1 MNYMS
6 VLLEQLHLD
15 NEVKELKNIS
25 IDRVVVNK
33 DNSYV
38 FYMSASHII
47 PLDEIRI
54 LFSAKENFPYPVDF
68 IFDWMSSYS
77 ATDVEQYAQFIFH
90 GLKGRYPQIQ
100 FIEEENLS
108 FENNVLKIEVLNE
121 IQLQQLQH
129 LYKIFDKYFN
139 KFGIQI
145 GFEAY
150 IDTQNEAYQSI
161 QDDMDALNEVVV
173 NQETFHATIEDKPHQ
188 QNTKPKFHSYK
199 KDYYS
204 LTIDEID
211 ETVKEVMI
219 QGYIFNED
227 SKKVKTGK
235 TIQSLYITDYTNS
248 IVVKRFENK
257 GGNSLEEMNKV
268 KKGGKWVRV
277 KGNVEYDTFAKDTVI
292 MAREVE
298 VIPPPKVRMDDSQE
312 KRVELHVHSKMSPM
326 DGIGSISEYIERVA
340 YWGHNAIAITDH
352 GNVQSFPE
360 AQMASI
366 KNKIKMI
373 YGVEMYMI
381 DPDFTVVYNEKSMEL
396 RDLTF
401 VSFDLETT
409 GLSIMDDDITEFG
422 AVRYKNGQEI
432 DRIQSLIKPH
442 KRISQKIT
450 QLTHITNDDVKNA
463 PTIEEYIPKIL
474 EFFGDDVIVAHNATF
489 DVGFLNE
496 ILQRHGYQ
504 KLKNP
509 AVDSLALAWKLLPEL
524 KGYRLGNVARHY
536 RIAYDGDDAHR
547 ADYDADVLAGVFNM
561 MLHDM
566 MQRKYYNLLDM
577 NQIACE
583 NAYKIV
589 RPKHMCIL
597 AKNKDGLKNM
607 FKLVSESNTTYFE
620 KTARIPRE
628 RLEHYREGLLF
639 GSGCYNSEI
648 FDLAMTRSLDELEKA
663 MNFYDYIEIM
673 PLDICRYFVERGRID
688 TDEDLIRI
696 LRRIVDMAKSLGK
709 TIVATGDVHYL
720 DQKDKIFRD
729 VFTCNPK
736 IGLGGALHP
745 LTDRSNPMAWTP
757 DEYLRTTQEM
767 MDSLPYLTDD
777 EKYEYVV
784 TNTQKIASM
793 IDGDF
798 HVVHDKLFTP
808 HIDKADENLRQL
820 CFENAHKQYGEV
832 LPDIVKKRLT
842 KELDNIIKHGFG
854 VIYYIAHKLVKKSN
868 DAGYL
873 VGSRGS
879 VGSSFVATMANISE
893 VNPLPPHYYCP
904 HCQYNEFLPEGY
916 IANGY
921 DLPDKVCPKCGKPL
935 KGDGHNIPFETFLGF
950 NADKV
955 PDIDLNFSGDY
966 QPTAH
971 AYTKEIFGESHV
983 YRAGT
988 ISTVAEKT
996 AYGYA
1001 KGYAELMG
1009 KENTIRAAEL
1019 ERIAKGC
1026 TGVKR
1031 TTGQHPGGI
1040 IVIPENMDV
1049 YDFTPYQ
1056 YPADDLSAEWKTTH
1070 FDFHAIHDN
1079 VLKFDILGHV
1089 DPTVIRMLQDLT
1101 NVNPKDIP
1109 TNDPKVMSLFN
1120 STDALGVDLSFLNC
1134 KTGAL
1139 GLPEFGTKFVRGMLE
1154 QTHPTSFSDLVILS
1168 GLSHGTDVYLGNA
1181 ETLISSGT
1189 CTLKEVIGCRDD
1201 IMVYLIEK
1209 GLPNKDAFD
1218 IMECVRKGKSPVVF
1232 PEKKYEELMRKHD
1245 VPTWYIESCKKIK
1258 YMFPK
1263 AHAAAYVLSAV
1274 RVAWWKLYY
1283 PREYY
1288 AVYFTTRCD
1297 AYDIETMIQ
1306 GRETVYSKYKQ
1317 ILNDKQNGVKISN
1330 KEEALITVFEIA
1342 LEMFERG
1349 YYFNNISLEESDS
1362 QNFILD
1368 PHDDKAL
1375 LPPFTSVDG
1384 LGAAVGD
1391 SVIEARKENL
1401 FLSKED
1407 VVKRTKLTNTQ
1418 IDFLTKI
1425 GVFENMYEENQL
1437 SLFDI

>member
-1 MNYMS
+1 MDKMLI
-6 VLLEQLHLD
+6 LLKQLHLED
-15 NEVKELKNIS
+15 DVSALKRAYIE
-25 IDRVVVNK
+25 RVIVHK
-33 DNSYV
+33 DNAYT
-38 FYMSASHII
+38 FYIGSSHIV
-47 PLDEIRI
+47 PLTEIRL
-54 LFSAKENFPYPVDF
+54 LFAAKKEFPYPCEFLFNWASSYTAQDVIEYALF
-68 IFDWMSSYS
+68 IFD
-77 ATDVEQYAQFIFH
+77 
-90 GLKGRYPQIQ
+90 GLKQRFPQID
-100 FIEEENLS
+100 FIDKELLT
-108 FENNVLKIEVLNE
+108 FENNTLQIEVVNE
-121 IQLQQLQH
+121 IQFQQLEK

-139 KFGIQI
+139 EFGMQI
-145 GFEAY
+145 GFRAY
-150 IDTQNEAYQSI
+150 IDQNNQTYQSI
-161 QDDMDALNEVVV
+161 QEEMDALNEVKVDMK
-173 NQETFHATIEDKPHQ
+173 TFDQVESTPKKE
-188 QNTKPKFHSYK
+188 NKPKYQSYK
-199 KDYYS
+199 KDYFS
-204 LTIDEID
+204 LSIDEID
-211 ETVKEVMI
+211 DTVKEVMI
-219 QGYIFNED
+219 QGYIFKED
-227 SKKVKTGK
+227 SKKVKSGK
-235 TIQSLYITDYTNS
+235 TIQSLYVTDYTNS

-268 KKGGKWVRV
+268 KKGDKWVRV
-277 KGNVEYDTFAKDTVI
+277 KGTVEYDTYMKDTVI
-292 MAREVE
+292 IAREVE
-298 VIPPPKVRMDDSQE
+298 VIPSPKIRQDQAE
-312 KRVELHVHSKMSPM
+312 KKRVELHVHSKMSAM
-326 DGIGSISEYIERVA
+326 DGIGSISEYIERAA
-340 YWGHNAIAITDH
+340 YWGHQAIAVTDH

-381 DPDFTVVYNEKSMEL
+381 DPSFTVVYNEKKVSL
-396 RDLTF
+396 KDLTF

-409 GLSIMDDDITEFG
+409 GLSVMDDDITEFG
-422 AVRYKNGQEI
+422 AVKIKNGQEI
-432 DRIQSLIKPH
+432 DRIQSLIKPK

-450 QLTHITNDDVKNA
+450 NLTHITNEDVKNA
-463 PTIEEYIPKIL
+463 PTIEEFIPRIL
-474 EFFGDDVIVAHNATF
+474 EFFKDDVIVAHNATF

-496 ILQRHGYQ
+496 ILVRYGYQ
-504 KLKNP
+504 KFTNP
-509 AVDSLALAWKLLPEL
+509 AIDSLTLAWKLLPDL

-536 RIAYDGDDAHR
+536 RIPYDGDDAHR
-547 ADYDADVLAGVFNM
+547 ADYDAEVLAGVFNM
-561 MLHDM
+561 MLHDL
-566 MQRKYYNLLDM
+566 MQQGYYDLIDM
-577 NQIACE
+577 NAMECPQ
-583 NAYKIV
+583 AYKIV
-589 RPKHMCIL
+589 RPKHMCVL
-597 AKNKDGLKNM
+597 AKNKTGLKNM
-607 FKLVSESNTTYFE
+607 FKLVSEANTTYFE
-620 KTARIPRE
+620 KVSRIPRE
-628 RLEHYREGLLF
+628 RLEFYREGLLF

-648 FDLAMTRSLDELEKA
+648 FDLAMTRSLDELKQA
-663 MNFYDYIEIM
+663 MAFYDYIEIM
-673 PLDICRYFVERGRID
+673 PLDICQYFVERGRID
-688 TDEDLIRI
+688 TQEDLIRI
-696 LRRIVDMAKSLGK
+696 LRRIVDTAKDMGK
-709 TIVATGDVHYL
+709 MIVATGDVHYL

-745 LTDRSNPMAWTP
+745 LTDRNNPMAWTP
-757 DEYLRTTQEM
+757 DEYFRTTQEM
-767 MDSLPYLTDD
+767 MDSLSYLNES

-784 TNTQKIASM
+784 ENTNKIADM
-793 IDGDF
+793 IDGTF

-808 HIDKADENLRQL
+808 HIDNADENLRQL
-820 CFENAHKQYGEV
+820 CFDNAHKQYGEV
-832 LPDIVKKRLT
+832 LPEIVEKRLT

-868 DAGYL
+868 EAGYL

-904 HCQYNEFLPEGY
+904 HCQYNEFMPEGY

-921 DLPDKVCPKCGKPL
+921 DLPNKTCPKCGQPL

-1009 KENTIRAAEL
+1009 KENSISQAEL

-1040 IVIPENMDV
+1040 IVIPESMDV
-1049 YDFTPYQ
+1049 FDFTPYQ

-1101 NVNPKDIP
+1101 GVNPKDIP
-1109 TNDPKVMSLFN
+1109 TNDPQVMSLFN
-1120 STDALGVDLSFLNC
+1120 STEALGIDLSFLNC

-1189 CTLKEVIGCRDD
+1189 CTLQEVIGCRDD

-1218 IMECVRKGKSPVVF
+1218 IMECVRKGKSPAVF
-1232 PEKKYEELMRKHD
+1232 PEKKYEELMRKYD

-1306 GRETVYSKYKQ
+1306 GRDVVYNKYQ
-1317 ILNDKQNGVKISN
+1317 SILNDKQNGVKISN
-1330 KEEALITVFEIA
+1330 KEEALISVFEIA

-1349 YYFNNISLEESDS
+1349 YHFSNISLEKSDS
-1362 QNFILD
+1362 QNFIMD
-1368 PHDDKAL
+1368 PDDDMAL
-1375 LPPFTSVDG
+1375 LPPFVSIDG
-1384 LGAAVGD
+1384 LGTSVGD
-1391 SVIEARKENL
+1391 SVVEARQKNK

-1407 VVKRTKLTNTQ
+1407 VMKRTKLTNNQ
-1418 IDFLTKI
+1418 IEFLTKL
-1425 GVFENMYEENQL
+1425 GAFENMSEENQL
-1437 SLFDI
+1437 SLFDL

>member
-1 MNYMS
+1 MDKMLI
-6 VLLEQLHLD
+6 LLEQLHIQND
-15 NEVKELKNIS
+15 VTFLKS
-25 IDRVVVNK
+25 VHMDKVVVYK
-33 DNSYV
+33 DNSYE
-38 FYMSASHII
+38 FYISGLNIVPVKEIQILLSHK
-47 PLDEIRI
+47 DE
-54 LFSAKENFPYPVDF
+54 FPYPC
-68 IFDWMSSYS
+68 
-77 ATDVEQYAQFIFH
+77 QFIFKWLNECH
-90 GLKGRYPQIQ
+90 DEDILDYSDYIFQNLKKRFPQIQ
-100 FIEEENLS
+100 FITRHNLS
-108 FENNVLKIEVLNE
+108 VDHHVLKIEVLNQ
-121 IQLQQLQH
+121 IQLEQIKQL
-129 LYKIFDKYFN
+129 YSIFDKYFHRY
-139 KFGIQI
+139 GIDI
-145 GFEAY
+145 SFDAF
-150 IDTQNEAYQSI
+150 IDQNNEVYQSI
-161 QDDMDALNEVVV
+161 QEEMNALNEVKVD
-173 NQETFHATIEDKPHQ
+173 ESTFHQ
-188 QNTKPKFHSYK
+188 VVSKPKEKKSQYKGYK
-199 KDYYS
+199 KEYFS

-211 ETVKEVMI
+211 ENVKEVMI
-219 QGYIFNED
+219 QGYVFNED

-235 TIQSLYITDYTNS
+235 TIQTLSVTDYTNS
-248 IVVKRFENK
+248 IMVKRFENK
-257 GGNSLEEMNKV
+257 GGNSLEEMKKV
-268 KKGGKWVRV
+268 KKGGMWVRV
-277 KGNVEYDTFAKDTVI
+277 KGTVAFDNFSKETVI
-292 MAREVE
+292 NANEVE
-298 VIPPPKVRMDDSQE
+298 VIPSPKVREDSAE
-312 KRVELHVHSKMSPM
+312 KKRVELHTHSKMSAM
-326 DGIGSISEYIERVA
+326 DGIANVSDYIARAA
-340 YWGHNAIAITDH
+340 YWGHSAIAVTDH

-360 AQMASI
+360 AQMASL

-381 DPDFTVVYNEKSMEL
+381 DPEFTVCYQEKDISL
-396 RDLTF
+396 KDLTF

-409 GLSIMDDDITEFG
+409 GLSIIDDDITEFG
-422 AVRYKNGQEI
+422 AVKMKNGQEI
-432 DRIQSLIKPH
+432 DRIQSLIKP
-442 KRISQKIT
+442 KKPISQKIT
-450 QLTHITNDDVKNA
+450 NITHITNDDVKNA
-463 PTIEEYIPKIL
+463 PSIEEFIPKIL

-496 ILQRHGYQ
+496 ILKRYGYQ
-504 KLKNP
+504 TLNNP
-509 AVDSLALAWKLLPEL
+509 YIDSLALAWKLLPEL

-536 RIAYDGDDAHR
+536 RIPYDGEDAHR
-547 ADYDADVLAGVFNM
+547 ADYDAEVLAGVFNM

-566 MQRKYYNLLDM
+566 MQQKLYNLLDM
-577 NQIACE
+577 NAMECPM
-583 NAYKIV
+583 AYKIV

-597 AKNKDGLKNM
+597 AKNKTGLKNM
-607 FKLVSESNTTYFE
+607 FKLVSEANTTFYE
-620 KTARIPRE
+620 KTARIPRS
-628 RLEHYREGLLF
+628 RLEFYREGLLF

-648 FDLAMTRSLDELEKA
+648 FDLAMTRNIDELKKA
-663 MNFYDYIEIM
+663 MSFYDYIEIL
-673 PLDICRYFVERGRID
+673 PLDICQYFVERGRID
-688 TDEDLIRI
+688 TVDDLIRI
-696 LRRIVDMAKSLGK
+696 LRRIVDTAKELGK
-709 TIVATGDVHYL
+709 MIVATGDVHYL

-736 IGLGGALHP
+736 IGLGGTLHP
-745 LTDRSNPMAWTP
+745 LTDRNNPDAWTP
-757 DEYLRTTQEM
+757 DEYFRTTNEM
-767 MDSLPYLTDD
+767 MDSLPYLSDE
-777 EKYEYVV
+777 EKYEYVIV
-784 TNTQKIASM
+784 NTNKIADM

-798 HVVHDKLFTP
+798 RVVHDKLFTP
-808 HIDKADENLRQL
+808 HIDNADENLRHL

-832 LPDIVKKRLT
+832 LPDIVEKRLT

-868 DAGYL
+868 DDGYL

-904 HCQYNEFLPEGY
+904 HCQYHEFLPEGY
-916 IANGY
+916 IADGY
-921 DLPDKVCPKCGKPL
+921 DLPDKVCPNCGHML

-996 AYGYA
+996 AYGFA

-1009 KENTIRAAEL
+1009 KENSMRTAEL

-1040 IVIPENMDV
+1040 IVIPESMDV
-1049 YDFTPYQ
+1049 FDFTPYQ

-1101 NVNPKDIP
+1101 GVDPKTIP
-1109 TNDPKVMSLFN
+1109 TNDPKVMSLF
-1120 STDALGVDLSFLNC
+1120 SSSEALGVDLNFLKC

-1154 QTHPTSFSDLVILS
+1154 QTHPTSFSDLVIIS

-1181 ETLISSGT
+1181 ETLIASGT

-1201 IMVYLIEK
+1201 IMVYLIAK
-1209 GLPNKDAFD
+1209 GLPQKDAFD
-1218 IMECVRKGKSPVVF
+1218 IMECVRKGKSPTVF
-1232 PEKKYEELMRKHD
+1232 PEKHYEELMRKYD

-1263 AHAAAYVLSAV
+1263 AHAAAYVLSAI

-1306 GRETVYSKYKQ
+1306 GRDAVFARYQQ

-1330 KEEALITVFEIA
+1330 KEEALITVFEIV

-1349 YYFNNISLEESDS
+1349 YHFNNISLEKSDS
-1362 QNFILD
+1362 QRFILD
-1368 PHDDKAL
+1368 PDDDLGL

-1384 LGAAVGD
+1384 LGASVGD
-1391 SVIEARKENL
+1391 SVIEAREQNA

-1407 VVKRTKLTNTQ
+1407 VIKRTKLTNTQ
-1418 IDFLTKI
+1418 IDFLNKL
-1425 GVFENMYEENQL
+1425 GVFGNMSEENQL
-1437 SLFDI
+1437 SLFDL

>member
-1 MNYMS
+1 MNKML
-6 VLLEQLHLD
+6 VLLKQLHLE
-15 NEVKELKNIS
+15 NEVVELKKAS
-25 IDRVVVNK
+25 IERVVVNS

-38 FYMSASHII
+38 FYIVSSQIV
-47 PLDEIRI
+47 PLQEIRI
-54 LFSAKENFPYPVDF
+54 LFAAKKEFPYPCDF

-77 ATDVEQYAQFIFH
+77 KEDVLEYALFIFS
-90 GLKGRYPQIQ
+90 GLKNRFPQIS
-100 FIEEENLS
+100 FIDQTHLS
-108 FENNVLKIEVLNE
+108 FEDNTLKIEVLNE
-121 IQLQQLQH
+121 IQLNQFKH
-129 LYKIFDKYFN
+129 LYKVFDKYFN

-145 GFEAY
+145 GFEAF
-150 IDTQNEAYQSI
+150 IDQNNEEYQSI
-161 QDDMDALNEVVV
+161 KEEMDSLNEVKIDESIIPDVEKP
-173 NQETFHATIEDKPHQ
+173 QER
-188 QNTKPKFHSYK
+188 KPKYQSFK
-199 KDYYS
+199 KDYYA

-211 ETVKEVMI
+211 ENVKEVMI
-219 QGYIFNED
+219 QGYVFKED

-235 TIQSLYITDYTNS
+235 TIQSLYVTDYTNS

-268 KKGGKWVRV
+268 KKGGVWIRV
-277 KGNVEYDTFAKDTVI
+277 KGTVEYDTFAKDTVI
-292 MAREVE
+292 IAREVE
-298 VIPPPKVRMDDSQE
+298 VIPSPKVRQDE
-312 KRVELHVHSKMSPM
+312 ALNKRVELHVHSKMSAM
-326 DGIGSISEYIERVA
+326 DGIGSISEYVERAA
-340 YWGHNAIAITDH
+340 YWGHKAIAITDH

-360 AQMASI
+360 AQMASV
-366 KNKIKMI
+366 KHKIKMI

-381 DPDFTVVYNEKSMEL
+381 DPEFSVVYNEKDIPLKDM
-396 RDLTF
+396 TF

-409 GLSIMDDDITEFG
+409 GLSVMDDDITEFG
-422 AVRYKNGQEI
+422 AVKYKNGQEI
-432 DRIQSLIKPH
+432 DRLQSLIKPH
-442 KRISQKIT
+442 KRISEKIT
-450 QLTHITNDDVKNA
+450 QITHITNDDVKDA
-463 PTIEEYIPKIL
+463 PTIEEFLPKIL
-474 EFFGDDVIVAHNATF
+474 DFFKDDVIVAHNATF

-496 ILQRHGYQ
+496 ILKRNGYQ
-504 KLKNP
+504 TLKNP
-509 AVDSLALAWKLLPEL
+509 AIDSLPLAWKLLPDL

-536 RIAYDGDDAHR
+536 RIPYDGDDAHR

-566 MQRKYYNLLDM
+566 MQKQMYNLLDM
-577 NQIACE
+577 NAMECQD
-583 NAYKIV
+583 AYKIV
-589 RPKHMCIL
+589 RPKHMCVL

-607 FKLVSESNTTYFE
+607 FKLVSEANTTYFE
-620 KTARIPRE
+620 KTSRIPRE
-628 RLEHYREGLLF
+628 RLEYYHEGLLY

-648 FDLAMTRSLDELEKA
+648 FELAMTRSIEELKEA
-663 MNFYDYIEIM
+663 MSFYDYIEIL
-673 PLDICRYFVERGRID
+673 PLDICRYFIERGRID
-688 TDEDLIRI
+688 TEDDLIRI
-696 LRRIVDMAKSLGK
+696 LRRIVDTAKELNK
-709 TIVATGDVHYL
+709 MIVATGDVHYL

-745 LTDRSNPMAWTP
+745 LTDRNNPQAWVP

-767 MDSLPYLTDD
+767 LDSFSYLTDD
-777 EKYEYVV
+777 EKNEYVIEN
-784 TNTQKIASM
+784 TNKIADM
-793 IDGDF
+793 IDGSF

-808 HIDKADENLRQL
+808 HIDNADENLRKL

-832 LPDIVKKRLT
+832 LPDIVEKRLT

-868 DAGYL
+868 EAGYL

-904 HCQYNEFLPEGY
+904 HCQYNEFLPDGF

-921 DLPDKVCPKCGKPL
+921 DLPDKTCPKCGHPL

-1009 KENTIRAAEL
+1009 KENTIRSAEL

-1049 YDFTPYQ
+1049 FDFTPYQ

-1101 NVNPKDIP
+1101 GVNPKDIP

-1120 STDALGVDLSFLNC
+1120 STEALGIDLSYLNC

-1181 ETLISSGT
+1181 ETLIASGT

-1232 PEKKYEELMRKHD
+1232 PEKKYEELMRQHN
-1245 VPTWYIESCKKIK
+1245 VPSWYIESCKKIK

-1306 GRETVYSKYKQ
+1306 GKEAIYSKYKH

-1330 KEEALITVFEIA
+1330 KEEALISVFEIA
-1342 LEMFERG
+1342 LEMYDRG
-1349 YYFNNISLEESDS
+1349 YHFNNINLENSASS
-1362 QNFILD
+1362 QFIID
-1368 PHDDKAL
+1368 PHDEKGI

-1384 LGAAVGD
+1384 LGDSVGD
-1391 SVIEARKENL
+1391 SVVEARKCNH

-1407 VVKRTKLTNTQ
+1407 VMKRTKLNNTQ

-1425 GVFENMYEENQL
+1425 GVFDHLSEENQL
-1437 SLFDI
+1437 SLFDL